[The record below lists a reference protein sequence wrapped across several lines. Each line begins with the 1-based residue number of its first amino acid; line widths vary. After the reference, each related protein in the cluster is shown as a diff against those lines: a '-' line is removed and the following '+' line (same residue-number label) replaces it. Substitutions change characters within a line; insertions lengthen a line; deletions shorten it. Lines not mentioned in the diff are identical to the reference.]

1 MKKKIYKKI
10 NIFTYDYPYVGNDS
24 HFIEDEINKITK
36 IFKYVKIIPLKK
48 GQKLRNTFKHHNN
61 IEFDQGL
68 SESIFSIKI
77 FIVFFNIFFCK
88 YLWKQLFKIKKPFF
102 FKKIK
107 MTIKERILS
116 EFVILYVKKNKLDT
130 QNEIFYSYWANHTLI
145 AFNILDIKNSFARSL
160 GSDLNGFLPGDDYVP
175 FINIK
180 YRKLKFILTLNY
192 GQQQKLLKEKLIKKH
207 KIIKC
212 YQGIPVQSFNS
223 RINKDKSKITFLSC
237 GSLIPVKNTRQIIT
251 FLSYFSKKNENIQVF
266 YICIGKGNL
275 ENEIFRLKKKVP
287 SNLNIS
293 FIKSVPNLVNYIKKK
308 DINYFIN
315 FSKSEGMSFAVM
327 EALSMSLPVISS
339 NIPGN
344 KEIINNH
351 NGFIITKYNNYS
363 FKVLT
368 NKIIANYF
376 SEKKYLLKR
385 KLSSKL
391 IRTKLNRERNLER
404 FGKIMLEKFS

>member
-116 EFVILYVKKNKLDT
+116 EFVILYIKKKKFDIHK
-130 QNEIFYSYWANHTLI
+130 EIFYSYWANHTLI
-145 AFNILDIKNSFARSL
+145 AFNILDIRDSFARSL
-160 GSDLNGFLPGDDYVP
+160 GSDLNGFLPGDNYVP

-180 YRKLKFILTLNY
+180 YKKLKFILTLNY
-192 GQQQKLLKEKLIKKH
+192 GQQQKLLNEKLIKKH

-212 YQGIPVQSFNS
+212 YQGMPVQTSGS
-223 RINKDKSKITFLSC
+223 IINKDKSKITFLSC
-237 GSLIPVKNTRQIIT
+237 GSLIHVKNTKQIIE
-251 FLSYFSKKNENIQVF
+251 FLSYFSKKERNIEIF

-275 ENEIFRLKKKVP
+275 EDEIFKLKKNVP
-287 SNLNIS
+287 ANLNIS

-308 DINYFIN
+308 NINYFIN

-344 KEIINNH
+344 KEIINNY
-351 NGFIITKYNNYS
+351 NGFIIANYNNHS
-363 FKVLT
+363 FEVLT
-368 NKIIANYF
+368 NKIITNYF

-391 IRTKLNRERNLER
+391 IRTKLNRERNLTK
-404 FGKIMLEKFS
+404 FGKIMLKKFS